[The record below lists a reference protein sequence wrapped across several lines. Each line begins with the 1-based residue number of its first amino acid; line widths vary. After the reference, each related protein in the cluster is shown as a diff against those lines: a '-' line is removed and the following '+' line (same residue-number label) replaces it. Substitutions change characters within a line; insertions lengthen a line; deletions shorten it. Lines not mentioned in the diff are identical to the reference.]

1 MNIRLVYQKV
11 YFKDEEWQNVVSFF
25 QDIKVTA
32 FLLSKNIFLSSLKTF
47 KNNMV
52 GDCLVV
58 TLPLSLGVEITNDSL
73 KKLLDFVALIRSKY
87 SNKLYLICFLLEKD
101 NNLYCLSVTQLESYF
116 SYYDYKKGEL
126 EGYFLPMVLLKEL
139 HKLFASIDLSK
150 KMSAFFI
157 TKPITKLNNIF
168 SYYY

>member
-58 TLPLSLGVEITNDSL
+58 TLPFGLETTNDSL
-73 KKLLDFVALIRSKY
+73 KKLLDFVALMKSKY
-87 SNKLYLICFLLEKD
+87 NNKLYLICFLLEKE
-101 NNLYCLSVTQLESYF
+101 NYLYCLSVAQLESYF

-126 EGYFLPMVLLKEL
+126 EGYFLSMVLLKEL

-150 KMSAFFI
+150 RMSAFFI
-157 TKPITKLNNIF
+157 NHPINKLNNIF